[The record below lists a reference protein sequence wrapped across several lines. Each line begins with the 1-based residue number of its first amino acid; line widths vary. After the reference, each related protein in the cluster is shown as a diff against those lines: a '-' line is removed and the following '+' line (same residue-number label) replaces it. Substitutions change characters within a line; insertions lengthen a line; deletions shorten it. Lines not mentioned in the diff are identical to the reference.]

1 MANINIAH
9 THIKVLA
16 INPHDK
22 TIEVI
27 FLPACYDE
35 EDGCMVIT
43 PSSAK
48 DAMNT
53 KQMLVHTR
61 TTIGLLRVELIGEDN
76 SYGYLWPGI
85 TMGGAIFRG
94 MLLIVKN
101 RVFLWMM
108 ETLNNCA
115 KPFSGEGR
123 YIGHWAYRPSPFDNN
138 TGTNYVVRLL
148 VELGRWGRNKLWKGA
163 GEAILSSAP
172 HLTLNSNNPN
182 VWPPCLR
189 SIGLQLGKHMRTRVH
204 A

>member
-101 RVFLWMM
+101 KGVSLDD
-108 ETLNNCA
+108 
-115 KPFSGEGR
+115 GEGR

-138 TGTNYVVRLL
+138 TNSVVRLL
-148 VELGRWGRNKLWKGA
+148 VELGRWGRNELWKGA

>member
-22 TIEVI
+22 TIQVI
-27 FLPACYDE
+27 FLPACYDG
-35 EDGCMVIT
+35 EDGYMVIT

-101 RVFLWMM
+101 KGVSLDDGDIEQLCEAIQWRGPV
-108 ETLNNCA
+108 
-115 KPFSGEGR
+115 
-123 YIGHWAYRPSPFDNN
+123 YRP
-138 TGTNYVVRLL
+138 
-148 VELGRWGRNKLWKGA
+148 LGIS
-163 GEAILSSAP
+163 AI
-172 HLTLNSNNPN
+172 
-182 VWPPCLR
+182 
-189 SIGLQLGKHMRTRVH
+189 SI
-204 A
+204 